1 MQLFFKALNDD
12 TRRKILE
19 MLRDRDMNAGEIAEA
34 FDMTKPSIS
43 HHLDL
48 LRQAELISSI
58 KRGQYVVYSINT
70 TLLDEVIEWIITLK
84 QNKT

>member
-58 KRGQYVVYSINT
+58 KRGQFVVYSINT

>member
-43 HHLDL
+43 HHLYL

-58 KRGQYVVYSINT
+58 KRGQFVVYSINT